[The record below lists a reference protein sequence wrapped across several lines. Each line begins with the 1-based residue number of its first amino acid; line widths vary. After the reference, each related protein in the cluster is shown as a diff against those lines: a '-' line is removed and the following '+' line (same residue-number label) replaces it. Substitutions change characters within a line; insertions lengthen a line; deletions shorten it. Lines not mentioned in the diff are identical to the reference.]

1 MITKLP
7 GLTYIFC
14 VKVFRRFKMHLLRP
28 LFARHGSNL
37 IFDPSGIYSFK
48 SIEIGDDVF
57 IGSGASFS
65 AAISRIRIGSKVMFG
80 PGVIIRGGN
89 HNTLVVGAYMAD
101 VHEKLPGDDEDVVIE
116 NDVWVGAGAIILKG
130 VRISRGSIVAAGA
143 VVTKSFPP
151 YSIIGGV
158 PARLIRHRWDEATI
172 RRHEEM
178 LGIPGPTGS
187 AGSR

>member
-1 MITKLP
+1 MTFLLRIP
-7 GLTYIFC
+7 GAILRLGSRLC
-14 VKVFRRFKMHLLRP
+14 RRARMALLRP
-28 LFARHGSNL
+28 LFARHGRNFK
-37 IFDPSGIYSFK
+37 FDPDGLYSFG
-48 SIEIGDDVF
+48 SIEVGDDVF
-57 IGSGASFS
+57 IAPGASFS

-89 HNTLVVGAYMAD
+89 HNTSVVGAYMAD

-116 NDVWVGAGAIILKG
+116 DDVWVGAGAIILKG

-158 PARLIRHRWDEATI
+158 PARLIRPRWDEETI
-172 RRHEEM
+172 RRHEQVLYPE
-178 LGIPGPTGS
+178 GRRPDT
-187 AGSR
+187 R